1 VANDQPIYITGKLT
15 EDPVL
20 RFTPSGAAVA
30 NFTIAFNP
38 RRFDRN
44 TNEWVSGE
52 ATFWRCEAWN
62 QGKLSRAENIC
73 NMLKKGDSVIAQGVI
88 ETKKWET
95 KEGEKRSA
103 LQVSIQSIGKD
114 LTFHGQAYAA
124 NEAPATQQGQG
135 WGGNANTSGGNWGN
149 QPAAQDDPW
158 ATPPATNNQG
168 GWGAPPQEPPF

>member
-15 EDPVL
+15 EDPQL
-20 RFTPSGAAVA
+20 RFTPSGSAVA

-44 TNEWVSGE
+44 TNEWVNGE

-114 LTFHGQAYAA
+114 LTFHGQAYQS
-124 NEAPATQQGQG
+124 NEAPAAQQ
-135 WGGNANTSGGNWGN
+135 GGNWGGN
-149 QPAAQDDPW
+149 QPGAQDDPW
-158 ATPPATNNQG
+158 AAPAATNNQAGG
-168 GWGAPPQEPPF
+168 GWGNGPGNEPPF

>member
-15 EDPVL
+15 EDPAL

-44 TNEWVSGE
+44 TNEWVNGE

-73 NMLKKGDSVIAQGVI
+73 NLLKKGDSVIAQGVI

-124 NEAPATQQGQG
+124 NEAPAAQQGQG
-135 WGGNANTSGGNWGN
+135 WGGNANTNGGNWGN

-158 ATPPATNNQG
+158 ATPAATNNQG
-168 GWGAPPQEPPF
+168 GWGAPPQDPPF